1 MREVYKF
8 IVVSCAAVLVS
19 CGGKGPQ
26 IPSQRKGETPK
37 ADSTQLALL
46 ELNQQLRESADAT
59 LLHLVQAQGEPYAQ
73 YEMGTW
79 VHMYDVGRT
88 EEDKIQEGEECTVYM
103 RVSSLE
109 GKLYSDTEQ
118 RFKAGKYEVPAA
130 IDANIREWYHGAK
143 MRLIAPWYA
152 AYGIKGTAQVPP
164 YENVIIEL
172 EIK

>member
-1 MREVYKF
+1 MRGKIL
-8 IVVSCAAVLVS
+8 IVIAAVMVS

-26 IPSQRKGETPK
+26 IPSQRKGEAPK

-59 LLHLVQAQGEPYAQ
+59 LLHWVQRQEELYAQ

-79 VHMYDVGRT
+79 VHLTDVGRT
-88 EEDKIQEGEECTVYM
+88 ESERIQEGEECTVHL
-103 RVSSLE
+103 RVTSLE

-118 RFKAGKYEVPAA
+118 TAKAGKYELPAA
-130 IDANIREWYHGAK
+130 IDANLQEWHHGAK
-143 MRLIAPWYA
+143 MKMIAPWYA
-152 AYGIKGTAQVPP
+152 AYGIKGTDHVPP

-172 EIK
+172 EIR

>member
-1 MREVYKF
+1 MKGAII
-8 IVVSCAAVLVS
+8 IVIAAVMVS

-79 VHMYDVGRT
+79 VHM
-88 EEDKIQEGEECTVYM
+88 
-103 RVSSLE
+103 
-109 GKLYSDTEQ
+109 
-118 RFKAGKYEVPAA
+118 
-130 IDANIREWYHGAK
+130 
-143 MRLIAPWYA
+143 
-152 AYGIKGTAQVPP
+152 
-164 YENVIIEL
+164 
-172 EIK
+172 